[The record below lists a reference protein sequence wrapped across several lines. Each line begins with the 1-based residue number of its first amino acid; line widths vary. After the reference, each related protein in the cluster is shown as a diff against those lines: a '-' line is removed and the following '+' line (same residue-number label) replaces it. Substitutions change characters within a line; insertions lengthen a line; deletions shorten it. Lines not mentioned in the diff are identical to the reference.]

1 MDLILPLFFRHDFPI
16 KGIEILTS
24 TNKAYELKKQG
35 QAGEGYE
42 MVIIPPPAA
51 NIEGMYEVPLAPSA
65 KQPLPPT
72 PPPPAQPKGED
83 ELYETIPGD
92 K

>member
-42 MVIIPPPAA
+42 MVIIPPLLL
-51 NIEGMYEVPLAPSA
+51 ILRGV
-65 KQPLPPT
+65 
-72 PPPPAQPKGED
+72 
-83 ELYETIPGD
+83 
-92 K
+92 